1 MVPGDSFL
9 EVLEARLDDDDLAS
23 STIERTL
30 IDCRQFSTWFEE
42 TNGNEIDPEDVQI
55 VSVDLREY

>member
-1 MVPGDSFL
+1 MEGASFL
-9 EVLEARLDDDDLAS
+9 EVLETKLRDDDLAD

-30 IDCRQFSTWFEE
+30 IDCRQFAQWFEE
-42 TNGNEIDPEDVQI
+42 TNGAQLDPEDVQI